1 MSDHLDRAA
10 KKYSVAEA
18 KSHFSEI
25 LARVEAGYD
34 VLITRRGL
42 TVARFSAV
50 EQPRQPPRWE
60 AIDAFRSSLAP
71 AAETSEVLIRRLR
84 DDAY

>member
-1 MSDHLDRAA
+1 MSDHLVRTA

-25 LARVEAGYD
+25 LARVEAGHD

-71 AAETSEVLIRRLR
+71 ATESSEALIRRLR